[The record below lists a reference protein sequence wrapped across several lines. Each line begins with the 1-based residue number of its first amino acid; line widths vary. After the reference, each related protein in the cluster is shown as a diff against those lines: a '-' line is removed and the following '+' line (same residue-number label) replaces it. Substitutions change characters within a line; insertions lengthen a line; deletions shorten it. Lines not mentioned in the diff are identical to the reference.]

1 MSAAGYIGRIGGLA
15 IFLGVG
21 TAVVA
26 GHGVASAEPT
36 AGGPDTGTPSA
47 EATDSPGSESQPRTP
62 RTKRDAARPGSSVRD
77 GAHDAGG
84 ADESGQTAEDGSF
97 DDATGEEPEK
107 GPAGDGSDEDV
118 APADDS
124 GSEAPNVTDEVLAE
138 ASPPTEPV
146 STVASTTGESVSDAD
161 DPDVGALDTSVEL
174 TEGRTPALKWLSSPA
189 ATAGRATTVATQTA
203 TAPSTTASASVSS
216 PLLGFLN
223 NFLQPFAGGGPS
235 GLPTSSPLSWAM
247 AAAARREALVT
258 SGPISVDP
266 TLDFVNGVIYG
277 SVGATDTNGRPLIY
291 TLVDG
296 PDQGG
301 KMTLNADGTFS
312 FLPDLT
318 VVEARGVESFTV
330 MVSQKSVLV
339 AILEEIPIV
348 GDFVEPIVLSLQ
360 QVPILGALLQPIIGY
375 RVITPIDVDVDEL
388 VPVGAP
394 VAFTTMVTS
403 FDGTQISTNFFPA
416 TGLAFGETAPT
427 VLNGPGLGSAGTIDP
442 TTTIQVGNLVP
453 GLAPLRDAGYNVV
466 TWDPRGEYASGGILQ
481 LDNPFFEGRDVQA
494 IISWLAERPETQL
507 DAPGDPT
514 MGMVGG
520 SYGGGIQLVTAG
532 IDPRVE
538 AIVPVI
544 AWNSLNEALYPTA
557 AFKSGWA
564 TLLGLDLLEAGARIN
579 SQIYPAI
586 ILGDLFGFITE
597 AQQAVLTSSGPTI
610 LVNSITAPTLL
621 IQGTADGL
629 FTLAQAV
636 TNAMMLDANG
646 VPVEMIWACGGH
658 GICLDPLNPIQQP
671 LLVNSTIDWLDRYV
685 RGNELIP
692 TGPRF
697 EWFDQFGDYHFSDL
711 LPSDAEFYGDPLITE
726 GDGGF
731 LPIIPLIGGSG
742 PQTQPPTPLLL
753 SPATAS
759 EAWLALNLDIEAPE
773 EEVQIVGAPEITLTY
788 SGLGTASHI
797 YGQLVDETTGL
808 VLGNLVTAVPVTL
821 NGRSQTVTFELEQ
834 IAYTMVPGAT
844 LKLQLAGFA
853 TPYFNLTQVG
863 YIDVE
868 SVTIALPTVA
878 PGVSDDAALAGLAVG
893 VTAA

>member
-1 MSAAGYIGRIGGLA
+1 MSAARYIGRIGGLA
-15 IFLGVG
+15 VALGVS
-21 TAVVA
+21 TAVVT
-26 GHGVASAEPT
+26 GYGVASADP
-36 AGGPDTGTPSA
+36 AGGSDPGASSA
-47 EATDSPGSESQPRTP
+47 GATESNESSGQQRTST
-62 RTKRDAARPGSSVRD
+62 TKRDSARPGAS
-77 GAHDAGG
+77 AQ
-84 ADESGQTAEDGSF
+84 EGS
-97 DDATGEEPEK
+97 
-107 GPAGDGSDEDV
+107 
-118 APADDS
+118 DDS
-124 GSEAPNVTDEVLAE
+124 GGDTGDDGSSDDDSVDTESPDDADEAADSGDGGAASDESEPA
-138 ASPPTEPV
+138 
-146 STVASTTGESVSDAD
+146 DAD
-161 DPDVGALDTSVEL
+161 DTDDADVPAAVEEPATDPDAAAPDAVPSDVDDLDGEEISAAE
-174 TEGRTPALKWLSSPA
+174 EPANGQTPALKWLSSPA
-189 ATAGRATTVATQTA
+189 ATAGRAATPTASTTVAT
-203 TAPSTTASASVSS
+203 ASVSNPFVELIHS
-216 PLLGFLN
+216 LFN
-223 NFLQPFAGGGPS
+223 PFAGDGPA
-235 GLPTSSPLSWAM
+235 GTPNSPLSWAM

-266 TLDFVNGVIYG
+266 TLDFDNGVIYG

-291 TLVDG
+291 TLLDG

-312 FLPDLT
+312 FLPDLS
-318 VVEARGVESFTV
+318 VVESRGIETFTV

-339 AILEEIPIV
+339 SILEAIPIV
-348 GDFVEPIVLSLQ
+348 GDFVQPIVLGLQ
-360 QVPILGALLQPIIGY
+360 RVPILGELLQPIIGY
-375 RVITPIDVDVDEL
+375 RVITPIDVDIDEL

-442 TTTIQVGNLVP
+442 TTTIQVADLVP

-494 IISWLAERPETQL
+494 IISWLAERPEAEL

-520 SYGGGIQLVTAG
+520 SYGGGIQLVVAG
-532 IDPRVE
+532 IDRRVD

-544 AWNSLNEALYPTA
+544 AWNSLNEALYPA
-557 AFKSGWA
+557 DAFKSGWS
-564 TLLGLDLLEAGARIN
+564 TLLALDLLEAGARIN

-586 ILGDLFGFITE
+586 IQGLLFGFLTE
-597 AQQAVLTSSGPTI
+597 SQQAILTSSGPTT
-610 LVNSITAPTLL
+610 LVNQITAPTLL

-671 LLVNSTIDWLDRYV
+671 LLVNSTIGWLDRYV

-711 LPSDAEFYGDPLITE
+711 LPTESGFYGDPLVTE

-731 LPIIPLIGGSG
+731 LPIIPLLGGSG
-742 PQTQPPTPLLL
+742 PQTKPPTPLLL
-753 SPATAS
+753 SVATAS
-759 EAWLALNLDIEAPE
+759 DAWLALNLDIPAPDE
-773 EEVQIVGAPEITLTY
+773 ETQIVGAPEITLTY

-808 VLGNLVTAVPVTL
+808 VLGNLVTAIPVTL
-821 NGRSQTVTFELEQ
+821 NGRSQTVTFDLEQ

-853 TPYFNLTQVG
+853 TPYLDLIQVG
-863 YIDVE
+863 YINVE
-868 SVTIALPTVA
+868 SVTISLPTVA
-878 PGVSDDAALAGLAVG
+878 PGVSDDAAMAGLAVG
-893 VTAA
+893 VSAA

>member
-1 MSAAGYIGRIGGLA
+1 MSAARHIGRIGGLA
-15 IFLGVG
+15 VAFGVG
-21 TAVVA
+21 TAVLT
-26 GHGVASAEPT
+26 GQGIASAEPSS
-36 AGGPDTGTPSA
+36 GESGPSA
-47 EATDSPGSESQPRTP
+47 SSAGAKDSPSSHSST
-62 RTKRDAARPGSSVRD
+62 TKRDASRDDASGDNTAGNDEPGD
-77 GAHDAGG
+77 EPADDEP
-84 ADESGQTAEDGSF
+84 ADESADDEGEPTHANGDSD
-97 DDATGEEPEK
+97 DDA
-107 GPAGDGSDEDV
+107 DSVDDVDDDV
-118 APADDS
+118 APSAGGGVSSSDAAESPGADVSADT
-124 GSEAPNVTDEVLAE
+124 GAE
-138 ASPPTEPV
+138 AADPAPSTIEDPAPDAEGSPAGSTPTPPT
-146 STVASTTGESVSDAD
+146 SGQ
-161 DPDVGALDTSVEL
+161 
-174 TEGRTPALKWLSSPA
+174 TPALKWLSSPA
-189 ATAGRATTVATQTA
+189 ATAGRAVTASATNTA
-203 TAPSTTASASVSS
+203 TASVSS
-216 PLLGFLN
+216 PLLELIDSIFN
-223 NFLQPFAGGGPS
+223 PFAGDGPA

-247 AAAARREALVT
+247 AAAARREALLA

-266 TLDFVNGVIYG
+266 TFDFDNGVIYG
-277 SVGATDTNGRPLIY
+277 SVGATSTSSRPLIY
-291 TLVDG
+291 TLLDG

-301 KMTLNADGTFS
+301 KVTLNPDGTFS
-312 FLPDLT
+312 FLPDLS
-318 VVEARGVESFTV
+318 VVDSRGVESFTV
-330 MVSQKSVLV
+330 MVSQQSVLV
-339 AILEEIPIV
+339 SILEQIPIV
-348 GDFVEPIVLSLQ
+348 GDFVQPIVLGLQ
-360 QVPILGALLQPIIGY
+360 RVPILGALLQPIIGY
-375 RVITPIDVDVDEL
+375 RVITPLDVDIDEL

-416 TGLAFGETAPT
+416 TGLEFGETAPT

-494 IISWLAERPETQL
+494 IISWVAERPETEL

-520 SYGGGIQLVTAG
+520 SYGGGIQLVVAG
-532 IDPRVE
+532 IDRRVD

-544 AWNSLNEALYPTA
+544 AWNSLNEALYPND
-557 AFKSGWA
+557 AFKSGWS
-564 TLLGLDLLEAGARIN
+564 TLLALDLLEAGARIN

-586 ILGDLFGFITE
+586 LQGLLLGLLTE
-597 AQQAVLTSSGPTI
+597 SQQAILTSSGPTT
-610 LVNSITAPTLL
+610 LVNQITAPTLL

-711 LPSDAEFYGDPLITE
+711 LPTDPEFYGDPLVTE

-742 PQTQPPTPLLL
+742 PQTKPPTPLLL
-753 SPATAS
+753 SIATAS
-759 EAWLALNLDIEAPE
+759 EAWLALNLDIPAPDD
-773 EEVQIVGAPEITLTY
+773 EVQIVGAPEITLTY

-808 VLGNLVTAVPVTL
+808 VLGNLVTPIPVTL
-821 NGRSQTVTFELEQ
+821 NGRSQTVTVDLEQ

-853 TPYFNLTQVG
+853 TPYLDLIQVG
-863 YIDVE
+863 YINVE
-868 SVTIALPTVA
+868 SVTISLPTVA
-878 PGVSDDAALAGLAVG
+878 TGVSDDAALAGLAVG